1 MKLFLAIIFFIIAVA
16 GMFFFLFKEPV
27 IDSSLGFPLVMI
39 GILSIIAFS
48 WAGLFQ
54 RSIISYV
61 VFSTIIQAA
70 YFVLDAGSAIMIG
83 KSIWFAFLQAL
94 NFTIAGGLFMLVFA
108 LLYFAVKKNDLVDY
122 AGLYEK
128 NKFLVFVLSLSCL
141 SLGGMAGFNIFVGE
155 FLLYSFLF
163 KIHPA
168 LAISAI
174 FAGLV
179 CFLFYFRIC
188 YTLLVHK
195 SDKTIHVPLI
205 LKLIAGVLGVLVVV
219 LGVVPYVL
227 LEILEMV
234 I

>member
-1 MKLFLAIIFFIIAVA
+1 MKLFLAIMLFLLATA
-16 GMFFFLFKEPV
+16 GMFFFLFEQPAV
-27 IDSSLGFPLVMI
+27 DPSLGFPLVMI

-54 RSIISYV
+54 RSIIAYV
-61 VFSTIIQAA
+61 VFSTIIQSA

-83 KSIWFAFLQAL
+83 KSVWFAFIQAL
-94 NFTIAGGLFMLVFA
+94 NFTIAGGLFMIVFA
-108 LLYFAVKKNDLVDY
+108 LFYSAIRKNDLVDY

-163 KIHPA
+163 EVHPA
-168 LAISAI
+168 LALSAI

-195 SDKTIHVPLI
+195 SDKTIHVPFI
-205 LKLIAGVLGVLVVV
+205 VKLIAGVLGTLVVV
-219 LGVVPYVL
+219 LGVVPYIL
-227 LEILEMV
+227 LEILEAV